1 MTALDRLAELETAS
15 RALHLDAEAREARTK
30 AVRCYIEDWLTSV
43 PEKPVYMHDSGARQA
58 GSLTIEELPIDIGQS
73 LEILAEQ
80 VNSSGQNIGS
90 SRYFGYIPSGGMYTG
105 ALGDYLAAAI
115 NRYVGADF
123 AAPGA
128 ARLERS
134 LLSWL
139 AKEVGYPD
147 DARGDLASGGSIA
160 TLSAIVAARQRH
172 AIRARDVENTV
183 VYVTELTHHCLTKA
197 LQIAGLAECRTRLV
211 PLDADFRMDAAAL
224 DAAISAD
231 RDAGLHPWLIGASAG
246 TTDLGTVDPLAA
258 LADIAAKHGLWLHV
272 DAAYGG
278 AFVLCDEGRRRLA
291 GIEKSDSL
299 IINPH
304 KGLFLP
310 TGLGIVLVRDGAAL
324 FDAFHERRPY
334 MQDMEGMGAEQG
346 NSACDFSPE
355 LTRPFRGLRLWLPL
369 KLAGVGA
376 FRAAL
381 EEKLLLAEYFY
392 ERIRQLD
399 GFVTGP
405 PPDLS
410 IVAFRYQP
418 AQGDANDFNRRLFE
432 AIRDDGRIFLS
443 TTTLGGIFTLRL
455 AVLAYHTHRQD
466 VDIALEVIEEKAR
479 HLAEGE

>member
-1 MTALDRLAELETAS
+1 
-15 RALHLDAEAREARTK
+15 
-30 AVRCYIEDWLTSV
+30 
-43 PEKPVYMHDSGARQA
+43 
-58 GSLTIEELPIDIGQS
+58 
-73 LEILAEQ
+73 
-80 VNSSGQNIGS
+80 
-90 SRYFGYIPSGGMYTG
+90 
-105 ALGDYLAAAI
+105 
-115 NRYVGADF
+115 
-123 AAPGA
+123 
-128 ARLERS
+128 

-139 AKEVGYPD
+139 AQEVGYPD

-160 TLSAIVAARQRH
+160 TLSAVVAARQRH
-172 AIRARDVENTV
+172 DIRARDVDKSV
-183 VYVTELTHHCLTKA
+183 VYVTDLTHHCLAKA
-197 LQIAGLAECRTRLV
+197 LQVAGLAECQTRRV
-211 PLDADFRMDAAAL
+211 QLDADYRMDALAL
-224 DAAISAD
+224 RESIAAD
-231 RDAGLHPWLIGASAG
+231 RVAGLQPWLIGASAG
-246 TTDLGTVDPLAA
+246 TTDLGTVDPLDR
-258 LADIAAKHGLWLHV
+258 LADIATKNNLWLHV

-304 KGLFLP
+304 KGMFLP

-334 MQDMEGMGAEQG
+334 MQDMEGMGADQAH
-346 NSACDFSPE
+346 SACDFSPE

-381 EEKLLLAEYFY
+381 EEKLLLAGYFY
-392 ERIRQLD
+392 ERIGQLD

-418 AQGDANDFNRRLFE
+418 SQGDANDFNRRLFE

-443 TTTLGGIFTLRL
+443 TTTLDGMFTLRL
-455 AVLAYHTHRQD
+455 AVLAYHSHRQD

-479 HLAEGE
+479 NLVEAG